1 MKRNRNNSLFDRTL
15 LRQSL
20 RASFQKLDPRKMV
33 KNPIMFTVEA
43 VTFVMLLLIVWIA
56 VTGNTSQGSL
66 LYNVVVFLVL
76 FATVLFANFAE
87 AIAEARGKA
96 QADSLRKTREE
107 TPAKRIDPDG
117 QSHIVS
123 SSDLRQGDLFEC
135 VAGDTVAADGEIV
148 EGLASIDESA
158 ITGEFV
164 PAEKR
169 KGAEVFAGTVV
180 KNGNMQIQAQRVGD
194 QTVVSRIVGM
204 VEQSELKKAPIQ
216 RYADKFSN
224 YLVPLN
230 FLLCAAVWLVTR
242 NPQKA
247 LKMLVI
253 DYSCGIKLSTATAFS
268 AAINTAVKRGVLIK
282 GGAYIEQMSSANTVL
297 LDKTGTITEGRPRVT
312 GMTMLTDTMDETE
325 VLSLAMAAE
334 ETSTHPLASAILGYG
349 RQIGAQALDHGEII
363 TEDGIINPKKAA

>member
-123 SSDLRQGDLFEC
+123 SSAPQRKGDLFEC
-135 VAGDTVAADGEIV
+135 VAGDTIAADGEIV

-158 ITGEFV
+158 ITGESAPV
-164 PAEKR
+164 IRE
-169 KGAEVFAGTVV
+169 AGGDKSSVTGGTKVLSDRILV
-180 KNGNMQIQAQRVGD
+180 KVTAQSGREFPRQD
-194 QTVVSRIVGM
+194 
-204 VEQSELKKAPIQ
+204 
-216 RYADKFSN
+216 D
-224 YLVPLN
+224 
-230 FLLCAAVWLVTR
+230 
-242 NPQKA
+242 
-247 LKMLVI
+247 
-253 DYSCGIKLSTATAFS
+253 
-268 AAINTAVKRGVLIK
+268 
-282 GGAYIEQMSSANTVL
+282 
-297 LDKTGTITEGRPRVT
+297 RPR
-312 GMTMLTDTMDETE
+312 GRL
-325 VLSLAMAAE
+325 
-334 ETSTHPLASAILGYG
+334 LAS
-349 RQIGAQALDHGEII
+349 
-363 TEDGIINPKKAA
+363 EDARTKSR

>member
-158 ITGEFV
+158 ITGESAPV
-164 PAEKR
+164 IRE
-169 KGAEVFAGTVV
+169 AGGDKSSVTGGTKVLSDRILV
-180 KNGNMQIQAQRVGD
+180 K
-194 QTVVSRIVGM
+194 
-204 VEQSELKKAPIQ
+204 
-216 RYADKFSN
+216 
-224 YLVPLN
+224 
-230 FLLCAAVWLVTR
+230 VTAR
-242 NPQKA
+242 PGE
-247 LKMLVI
+247 
-253 DYSCGIKLSTATAFS
+253 SF
-268 AAINTAVKRGVLIK
+268 
-282 GGAYIEQMSSANTVL
+282 
-297 LDKTGTITEGRPRVT
+297 LDKMIALVEGSSRQKTPNEIALTILLAGFTIVFVIVCATLKPFADYVGANITVAAFISLFVCLIPTTIGGLLSAIGIAGMDRSAPTSSPSRARPSR
-312 GMTMLTDTMDETE
+312 LP
-325 VLSLAMAAE
+325 A
-334 ETSTHPLASAILGYG
+334 TSTHCCSTRPVRSPSVTARPRASIRSTGSVPGSLSGCASSRRCPI
-349 RQIGAQALDHGEII
+349 RR
-363 TEDGIINPKKAA
+363 PKASPSSNWVPSRASRPIPCNWSACTW